1 MDTTTTSFPSPKG
14 KGAGRQPHVALLIET
29 SRTYG
34 RDLLRGIKRF
44 MSEHEPWSIFT
55 EMRALESPVP
65 PWLVRWRGDGILTR
79 TNSQAMADAIRK
91 TGVPAVELR
100 ATKLR
105 HNLPFIGVDNR
116 WLGQMVAEH
125 LLECGFRHFGVYEL
139 ATEGYFEE
147 RRDNF
152 IETLRRAGFP
162 CHEYQTP
169 DRREKPVHWEKQ
181 QAAVARWIAG
191 LPKPIGIMA
200 CTDQLGFW
208 LLDACRRAGV
218 AVPEEVAVV
227 GVENDES
234 LCAMSTPP
242 LSSVQFNGEQI
253 GYQAAAMLARLMAGE
268 PVPKEPMLVKPL
280 GIVTRQSS
288 DVVAL
293 ENQDLAAAVRFIRE
307 HACDGITVDDVLRA
321 VLVSRSSLERQ
332 MRNVLGRTP
341 AAEIARVQ
349 FNRVRELLSE
359 TELSLAA
366 IAGKVGFNYPQY
378 MAEAFKR
385 RFGQTPGEFRAAT
398 RGPQKR

>member
-1 MDTTTTSFPSPKG
+1 MN
-14 KGAGRQPHVALLIET
+14 RVPHVALLIET

-34 RDLLRGIKRF
+34 RDLLRGIKRYI
-44 MSEHEPWSIFT
+44 SEHEPWSIFT
-55 EMRALESPVP
+55 ELRALESPVP

-79 TNSQAMADAIRK
+79 TNCQAMADAIRQ
-91 TGVPAVELR
+91 TGVPTVELR
-100 ATKLR
+100 ATKFR
-105 HNLPFIGVDNR
+105 HRFPFVGVDNR
-116 WLGQMVAEH
+116 SLGQMVAEH
-125 LLECGFRHFGVYEL
+125 LLECGFRHFGVYEI

-152 IETLRRAGFP
+152 IETLRQAGYS
-162 CHEYQTP
+162 CHEYQAP
-169 DRREKPVHWEKQ
+169 GRREKPVHWEKH
-181 QAAVARWIAG
+181 QAGVARWIAS
-191 LPKPIGIMA
+191 LPKPVGIMA

-218 AVPEEVAVV
+218 GVPEEVAVV

-234 LCAMSTPP
+234 LCTMSTPP
-242 LSSVQFNGEQI
+242 LSSVQFDGEQV
-253 GYQAAAMLARLMAGE
+253 GYQAASLLARLMAGE
-268 PVPKEPMLVKPL
+268 PPPTEPILIKPQR
-280 GIVTRQSS
+280 IVTRHSS
-288 DVVAL
+288 DLVAL

-332 MRNVLGRTP
+332 MRQVLGRTP
-341 AAEIARVQ
+341 ADEIARVR

-366 IAGKVGFNYPQY
+366 IAEKTGFNYPQY

-385 RFGQTPGEFRAAT
+385 RFGQTPGEFRAAA
-398 RGPQKR
+398 RGSQSR